1 MDLDE
6 YRTRSLANWD
16 RLAGNWLSEREYLW
30 ETTGNVSR
38 VLVERLDPQ
47 PGQTILEV
55 AAGTGDAGFLA
66 AESLGDDGRLI
77 STDFSSGMVE
87 TAQQVSSERGLT
99 NVEHRVLDAEQM
111 DLEEDS
117 VDGVISRFGYM
128 LMADPAKA
136 LSETKRVLRDD
147 GRLVFAVWATPDKN
161 LWAAIPA
168 MELVSR
174 GHIPPPEPGGPG
186 IFAMGEPDRI
196 RELVAAGGLAEPEIE
211 QVTIDWGYPD
221 ADFHWAMTIKLA
233 GPISDAIGGLDE
245 EERESVRLTVREKV
259 DSLINEGGINGL
271 VHVVTTS

>member
-6 YRTRSLANWD
+6 YRIRSLANWD

-55 AAGTGDAGFLA
+55 AAGTGDTGFLA

-87 TAQQVSSERGLT
+87 KAQQVSSERGLT
-99 NVEHRVLDAEQM
+99 NVQHRILDAEQM
-111 DLEEDS
+111 DLEDDS

-147 GRLVFAVWATPDKN
+147 GRLAFAVWATPDKN

-211 QVTIDWGYPD
+211 QITVDWGYPD
-221 ADFHWAMTIKLA
+221 ADFHWAMTMKLA
-233 GPISDAIGGLDE
+233 GPISEAIGGLDE
-245 EERESVRLTVREKV
+245 DERESVRLTVRERV
-259 DSLINEGGINGL
+259 DGLINEGGIDGL

>member
-6 YRTRSLANWD
+6 YRSRSLANWD
-16 RLAGNWLSEREYLW
+16 RLSGNWLSEREYLW
-30 ETTGNVSR
+30 ETTGPVSQA
-38 VLVERLDPQ
+38 LVKRLDPQ
-47 PGQTILEV
+47 PGQTILDI
-55 AAGTGDAGFLA
+55 AAGTGDTGFLA
-66 AESLGDDGRLI
+66 AESLGDDGQLI

-87 TAQQVSSERGLT
+87 KAQQVSTERGLG

-111 DLEEDS
+111 DLEDDA
-117 VDGVISRFGYM
+117 VDGVVARFGYM

-136 LSETKRVLRDD
+136 LGETKRVLRDG
-147 GRLVFAVWATPDKN
+147 GRLVFAVWGTPDKN

-174 GHIPPPEPGGPG
+174 GHIPPPEPDAPG

-211 QVTIDWGYPD
+211 HVAVDWGYPD
-221 ADFHWAMTIKLA
+221 ADFHWGMTMKLA
-233 GPISDAIGGLDE
+233 GPLAEAIEGLDE
-245 EERESVRLTVREKV
+245 DERESVRLAVKEKIDGLLAGDGV
-259 DSLINEGGINGL
+259 TGL

>member
-30 ETTGNVSR
+30 ETTGDVSR
-38 VLVERLDPQ
+38 ALVDRVNPQ
-47 PGQTILEV
+47 PGQTFLDV
-55 AAGTGDAGFLA
+55 AAGTGDTGFLL

-87 TAQQVSSERGLT
+87 KAQQVSSERGLT
-99 NVEHRVLDAEQM
+99 NVEHRVLDAERM
-111 DLEEDS
+111 DLEDDS
-117 VDGVISRFGYM
+117 VDGVVSRFGYM
-128 LMADPAKA
+128 LMAEPAKA
-136 LSETKRVLRDD
+136 LGETKRVLRDG
-147 GRLVFAVWATPDKN
+147 GRLGFAVWATPDKN

-221 ADFHWAMTIKLA
+221 ADFHWAMTMKLA
-233 GPISDAIGGLDE
+233 GPLSDAIAGLDE
-245 EERESVRLTVREKV
+245 DERESVRLTVREKV
-259 DSLINEGGINGL
+259 DGLINEGGINGL

>member
-6 YRTRSLANWD
+6 YRSRSLANWD
-16 RLAGNWLSEREYLW
+16 RLSGNWLSEREYLW
-30 ETTGNVSR
+30 ETTGPVSQA
-38 VLVERLDPQ
+38 LVKRLDPQ
-47 PGQTILEV
+47 PGQTILDI
-55 AAGTGDAGFLA
+55 AAGTGDTGFLA
-66 AESLGDDGRLI
+66 AESLGDDGQLI

-87 TAQQVSSERGLT
+87 KAQQVSTERGLG

-111 DLEEDS
+111 DLEDDS
-117 VDGVISRFGYM
+117 VDGVVARFGYM

-136 LSETKRVLRDD
+136 LGETKRVLRDG
-147 GRLVFAVWATPDKN
+147 GRLVFAVWGTPDKN

-174 GHIPPPEPGGPG
+174 GHIPPPEPDAPG

-211 QVTIDWGYPD
+211 QVTVDWGYPD

-233 GPISDAIGGLDE
+233 GPISDAISGLDE
-245 EERESVRLTVREKV
+245 EERESVRLTVHEKV
-259 DSLINEGGINGL
+259 DGLINEGGIDGL

>member
-1 MDLDE
+1 ML
-6 YRTRSLANWD
+6 
-16 RLAGNWLSEREYLW
+16 
-30 ETTGNVSR
+30 
-38 VLVERLDPQ
+38 
-47 PGQTILEV
+47 
-55 AAGTGDAGFLA
+55 

-87 TAQQVSSERGLT
+87 KAQQVSSERGLT
-99 NVEHRVLDAEQM
+99 NVEHRVLDAERM
-111 DLEEDS
+111 DLEDDS
-117 VDGVISRFGYM
+117 VDGVVSRFGYM

-147 GRLVFAVWATPDKN
+147 GRLGFAVWATPDKN

-259 DSLINEGGINGL
+259 DGLINEGGINGL

>member
-87 TAQQVSSERGLT
+87 KAQQVSSERGLT
-99 NVEHRVLDAEQM
+99 NVEHRVLDAERM
-111 DLEEDS
+111 DLEDDS

-147 GRLVFAVWATPDKN
+147 GRLVFAVWATPDMN

-259 DSLINEGGINGL
+259 DALINEGGINGV

>member
-87 TAQQVSSERGLT
+87 KAQQVSSERGLT
-99 NVEHRVLDAEQM
+99 NVEHRVLDAERM
-111 DLEEDS
+111 DLEDDS